1 MFMKSIF
8 CVFHIIALFAL
19 YRRTQLFAVF
29 IFLSCPI
36 DTNENNPN
44 LDYMRISAHMPEP
57 NSNAECFLTCEK
69 TEISPIFSS
78 FFIPN
83 DFQTTQHSFVLYQ
96 ISDMIVLSKR
106 NEYTQSWYTIFDN
119 SICTTT
125 TTKLHEFPQCVDTWT
140 KSFDV
145 KTQRYWPIPSFH
157 RWLSRQ
163 VTRESELSRNVYV
176 ERVEV

>member
-1 MFMKSIF
+1 MFMTIIF
-8 CVFHIIALFAL
+8 CVFHTIALSAL
-19 YRRTQLFAVF
+19 YRRTQVFAVF

-83 DFQTTQHSFVLYQ
+83 DFQMIQHSFVLYQ
-96 ISDMIVLSKR
+96 ISDMIVLSKW
-106 NEYTQSWYTIFDN
+106 NEYTQS
-119 SICTTT
+119 
-125 TTKLHEFPQCVDTWT
+125 
-140 KSFDV
+140 
-145 KTQRYWPIPSFH
+145 
-157 RWLSRQ
+157 
-163 VTRESELSRNVYV
+163 
-176 ERVEV
+176 